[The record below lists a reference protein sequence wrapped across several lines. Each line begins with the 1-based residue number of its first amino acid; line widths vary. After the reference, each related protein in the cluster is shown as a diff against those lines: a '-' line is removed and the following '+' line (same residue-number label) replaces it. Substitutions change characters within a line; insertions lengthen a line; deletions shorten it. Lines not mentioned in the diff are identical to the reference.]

1 VRGRCAR
8 FTSQLS
14 QLEDALTQ
22 ERTAVAHLDDESQG
36 RGVATPGAFSNRHS
50 CFTPDRV
57 VESVA
62 DLEDALQARQAAFE
76 EECERCIEGHAALM
90 DYTSAAA
97 EFSERVEHTM
107 SSIAAVSGDLVS
119 VLASVRAQWGDG
131 EALASL
137 WSRLHAL
144 DDVCNSKGVVG
155 TRLALVRL
163 AWAPRTGYAAV
174 RQAVNTYIEQLE
186 MELALRLQ
194 FTQRAAKLQPW
205 IDAVLAQFGDTDG
218 LSGMPSTLAACEA
231 ALTGICTFLAD
242 ERPSRAKELSALIEL
257 RSGIAAALDAHGRP
271 GWEPLGYDRLESDWA
286 RLDAAIRSR
295 AAALTSELHRQRAVG
310 DAVARFTADAL
321 ELGDWLRQR
330 QQFIATALA
339 DAPRSKNEARAV
351 KALVAG
357 YASEWADRAGDLGQL
372 RALGNKI
379 VSHRYE
385 AADKVAALFDKLAV
399 GMADASLDPHQERMA
414 PLQALPREQADI
426 NGPLL

>member
-1 VRGRCAR
+1 M
-8 FTSQLS
+8 
-14 QLEDALTQ
+14 
-22 ERTAVAHLDDESQG
+22 AHLDEEPHSAA
-36 RGVATPGAFSNRHS
+36 RGAASSAAFNNRHS

-76 EECERCIEGHAALM
+76 EECDRCLAGHAALM

-107 SSIAAVSGDLVS
+107 SSIAAVSGDLLT

-131 EALASL
+131 EALAVL
-137 WSRLHAL
+137 WARLHAL
-144 DDVCNSKGVVG
+144 DDVCNAKGVVG

-205 IDAVLAQFGDTDG
+205 VDAVLAQFEQGGDSG
-218 LSGMPSTLAACEA
+218 LSAMPSTLAACEA

-242 ERPSRAKELSALIEL
+242 ERPSKARELSALIEL

-271 GWEPLGYDRLESDWA
+271 GWEPLGYDRLEADWA
-286 RLDAAIRSR
+286 RLDAAIHAR
-295 AAALTSELHRQRAVG
+295 ATALTAELHRQRAVG

-321 ELGDWLRQR
+321 DLGDWLRQR

-357 YASEWADRAGDLGQL
+357 YASEWADRHGDLGSLRQL
-372 RALGNKI
+372 GCKI
-379 VSHRYE
+379 VSHRFE

-426 NGPLL
+426 AGSLL